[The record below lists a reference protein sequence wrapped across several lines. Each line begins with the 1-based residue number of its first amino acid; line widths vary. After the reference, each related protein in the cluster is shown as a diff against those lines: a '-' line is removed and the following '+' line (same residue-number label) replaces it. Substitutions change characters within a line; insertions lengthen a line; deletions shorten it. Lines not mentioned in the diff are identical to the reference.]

1 MFYKDS
7 ASGEPLSVLNPQ
19 IYVWSAPSPAYTA
32 FVFASFHGSVLYQSS
47 GICASLTI
55 PTFSG
60 IRIFELSS
68 VSR

>member
-7 ASGEPLSVLNPQ
+7 ASGELLSFLNPQ
-19 IYVWSAPSPAYTA
+19 IYMWSAPSPAYTG

-47 GICASLTI
+47 SICASLNI
-55 PTFSG
+55 STFIG